1 VHELCPS
8 RWPSLLPQALARLYK
23 ADGLLDAS
31 AAALR
36 DALQL
41 PAGVAVVR
49 FCLLPH
55 RL

>member
-1 VHELCPS
+1 MS
-8 RWPSLLPQALARLYK
+8 SLTPTPTLTQALARLYK
-23 ADGLLDAS
+23 ADGLLDAA